1 MKNLFISQPIRGG
14 RTDEEILTERNLIIS
29 LVKDIYH
36 NEEIKIL
43 NSYFPDYDGNALGV
57 LGKSIEVLSKSD
69 IAAFGAGWE
78 NARGCRIEHQCCE
91 DYGIEII
98 EL

>member
-1 MKNLFISQPIRGG
+1 MKNLFISQPMRG

-29 LVKDIYH
+29 LVKDICH
-36 NEEIKIL
+36 NEEINVL
-43 NSYFPDYDGNALGV
+43 NSYFPDYDGNALGF
-57 LGKSIEVLSKSD
+57 LSKSIEVLSKAD